1 MGLQAAIRWPC
12 HDTLPGPSVMC
23 VCFWCLLSLS
33 QSAHNLTSP
42 WSEGSECHIVLN
54 FIFRAFSA
62 WLYFIPLLP
71 VAATVSHFLHLGIS
85 SFGRF
90 LRLLLSPPFSTGVF
104 LAGVPG
110 GCSRHISTLTMLP
123 PCLYC
128 QSLFFHA
135 HFQSNLPGHWNLSPL
150 FKVATAILFF
160 YPNQSFSFSA
170 MYPGYHPIFFFSF
183 LFFIPPRSFSTYETY
198 FFQPQ

>member
-1 MGLQAAIRWPC
+1 MILCQAHLWCVFASGVFYPC
-12 HDTLPGPSVMC
+12 
-23 VCFWCLLSLS
+23 LSLHTTWPS
-33 QSAHNLTSP
+33 PGVREVSATLFWILFS
-42 WSEGSECHIVLN
+42 VLSLHG
-54 FIFRAFSA
+54 FILS
-62 WLYFIPLLP
+62 PLLP

-135 HFQSNLPGHWNLSPL
+135 HFQSNLSGHWNLSPL

-183 LFFIPPRSFSTYETY
+183 LFFIPPRSFSTHETY